1 VETFER
7 FAQNKCIIEECTSR
21 WLAEIDS
28 DVGRL
33 VYVSKLLDVSSGCYS
48 HPTLEDTYSSPAVH
62 QALLYCHE
70 ELFEKVLGDSLELL
84 KWDLRTYFAGIDG
97 SADEIAARWLE
108 IEFFRMFVP
117 LGVPS
122 YLRNLFLSN
131 MTVVLK
137 LIAARRASQET
148 AVRISSL
155 LPRYKPA
162 SLGLL

>member
-7 FAQNKCIIEECTSR
+7 LAQNKCIIEECASR

-28 DVGRL
+28 DIGKL
-33 VYVSKLLDVSSGCYS
+33 DYVSKLLDVSSGRYS
-48 HPTLEDTYSSPAVH
+48 HPALEDIYSSPAVH

-70 ELFEKVLGDSLELL
+70 ELFEKALGDSLELL
-84 KWDLRTYFAGIDG
+84 EWDLRTYFAGIDG

-108 IEFFRMFVP
+108 IEYFRLFMP

-122 YLRNLFLSN
+122 NLFLSN

-137 LIAARRASQET
+137 LIAARRASQE
-148 AVRISSL
+148 AAARISPL
-155 LPRYKPA
+155 LPRYRPA